1 MSATRISPVHAA
13 LAVRDAH
20 WWERNG
26 MRVARQLRDDDSA
39 RAAVLGLVDLSHLA
53 RTGFKGPGAAALL
66 QSLGHELPDPN
77 AWKPSANG
85 GLIARLATSEFFV
98 EDLNGNATVTAIE
111 RALAKPPEGVCPVP
125 RQDAALALTGSRVN
139 ELLVQTCNVN
149 FQEVSGEVVVM
160 TMMVG
165 VAVQALRQTI
175 GGVACQ
181 RIWCDPSFAPY
192 LWNTLAEIA
201 EELGGGPVGTQ
212 VLVS

>member
-1 MSATRISPVHAA
+1 MSAMRVSPVHSA

-20 WWERNG
+20 WAERNA
-26 MRVARQLRDDDSA
+26 MRVARQLGDDDSA
-39 RAAVLGLVDLSHLA
+39 RASVLGLVDLSHLA

-66 QSLGHELPDPN
+66 QSLGFELPPPN
-77 AWKPSANG
+77 GWKQSVSGA
-85 GLIARLATSEFFV
+85 LIARLATSEFFV
-98 EDLNGNATVTAIE
+98 EDLNGSATVAAID
-111 RALAKPPEGVCPVP
+111 RALAAPPEGVCPVP

-139 ELLVQTCNVN
+139 ELLAQTCNVN
-149 FQEVSGEVVVM
+149 FAQVGDEVVVM

-165 VAVQALRQTI
+165 VAVLAVRQTI
-175 GGVACQ
+175 SVHACH

-212 VLVS
+212 VLVD

>member
-1 MSATRISPVHAA
+1 MSATRVSPFHGA

-20 WWERNG
+20 WAERDG

-39 RAAVLGLVDLSHLA
+39 RASVLGLVDLSYLA

-66 QSLGHELPDPN
+66 HSLGHELPPPN
-77 AWKPSANG
+77 GWKPGASG

-98 EDLNGNATVTAIE
+98 EDLNGNATVAAID
-111 RALAKPPEGVCPVP
+111 RALARPPADVCPVP

-149 FQEVSGEVVVM
+149 FQEVGSGAVVL

-165 VAVQALRQTI
+165 VAVQVISQTI
-175 GGVACQ
+175 GGIACQ

-212 VLVS
+212 VLVD